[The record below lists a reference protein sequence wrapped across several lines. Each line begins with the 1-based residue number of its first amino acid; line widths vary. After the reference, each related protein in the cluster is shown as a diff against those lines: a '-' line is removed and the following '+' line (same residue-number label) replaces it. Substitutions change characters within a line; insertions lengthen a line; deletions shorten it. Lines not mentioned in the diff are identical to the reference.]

1 MFACPTWTGL
11 TPLPPFADPCSPPP
25 CRCPHAQVFDDVV
38 ATDNDAQKRVWHR
51 HWVSLKAYW
60 PRLMVASMAWIA
72 NDFAFYGN
80 KLFQS
85 TFINLLY
92 PGATQYVQQK
102 WTVLNSFVALTGYY
116 M

>member
-1 MFACPTWTGL
+1 M
-11 TPLPPFADPCSPPP
+11 
-25 CRCPHAQVFDDVV
+25 QVFKNFLADED
-38 ATDNDAQKRVWHR
+38 TYEQAQKVMWHK
-51 HWVSLKAYW
+51 HWASLKVYW
-60 PRLMVASMAWIA
+60 PRLFVASGAWIA

-92 PGATQYVQQK
+92 PGSTQYVQQK